1 MRRIGCLV
9 VIVLLLSCQAVCAK
23 SLPFALGQPVAVT
36 KLLPPPPLPGSP
48 EERGELAELLALQN
62 ARTPEMVERVRAD
75 AERSAFRFADV
86 LGPGFSPEKLP
97 KAAAFLDGLKR
108 AAQAMDGDGKAF
120 WNRARPVAAD
130 PAVTPCVR
138 TPDSPSYPSGHATYG
153 TLVAIVL
160 ANMVP
165 ERQRELYA
173 RGQAYGFAREVAGVH
188 FPSDVAAGRIVGTL
202 IAAALLEDPSFMA
215 AFAEAKAEVR
225 RALGLPE
232 RE

>member
-9 VIVLLLSCQAVCAK
+9 VLVLLLSASAACARD
-23 SLPFALGQPVAVT
+23 LPFALGRPVAVT
-36 KLLPPPPLPGSP
+36 HLLPPPPLPGSP
-48 EERGELAELLALQN
+48 EERAELGELLALQQ
-62 ARTPEMVERVRAD
+62 ARTPEMVEQVRAD

-86 LGPGFSPEKLP
+86 LGPGFVAEKLP
-97 KAAAFLDGLKR
+97 RATPFFEALKQ
-108 AAQAMDGDGKAF
+108 AAQAMDGDGKQY
-120 WNRARPVAAD
+120 WNRARPAAVD
-130 PAVTPCVR
+130 PAIKPCIK
-138 TPDSPSYPSGHATYG
+138 TPDSPAYPSGHATYG
-153 TLVAIVL
+153 TLVSIVL

-202 IAAALLEDPSFMA
+202 IAAVLLEDPSFMA